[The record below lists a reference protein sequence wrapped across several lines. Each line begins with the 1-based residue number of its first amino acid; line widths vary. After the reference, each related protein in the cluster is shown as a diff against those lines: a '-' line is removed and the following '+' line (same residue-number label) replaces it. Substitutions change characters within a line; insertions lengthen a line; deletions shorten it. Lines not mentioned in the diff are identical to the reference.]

1 MSGLLPVNAGALSA
15 DARLLPSVRA
25 IGARHGFDYTDDAA
39 TAAMLAERR
48 RALRACE
55 RGPLVWLG
63 ALTLTV
69 GVMWPFL
76 GPVVPAFSGKP
87 VLAFGPAGPLLVVA
101 VAALTLVRQRWKR
114 ELLDAR
120 LAGYREVLGLAR
132 AHGVPV
138 THVPGWLVGRSFSG
152 DRETVPIPVYA
163 EVEPSPGGPSSE
175 GLSYEGS
182 SSEGSSPRGE
192 AEPSTAPDVPTK
204 PASVMSYEAMA
215 DEGGWHDETGWLL
228 LFAGIVAVAWA
239 VSSDN
244 PLGYLAA
251 LVAVPVAIS
260 IWVAGSRQGRERQRL
275 REAAV
280 AYVRALSAAQAA
292 GARVPELSPVLQKL
306 LEEETEKEKNQAA

>member
-1 MSGLLPVNAGALSA
+1 MSELLPVNAGALSA
-15 DARLLPSVRA
+15 DARVLPSVRA

-63 ALTLTV
+63 ALALSA
-69 GVMWPFL
+69 GVVWPIL

-101 VAALTLVRQRWKR
+101 VAALALVRRRWKR

-152 DRETVPIPVYA
+152 GRETMPIPVYA
-163 EVEPSPGGPSSE
+163 EVEPSPGGPSSG
-175 GLSYEGS
+175 GLSPEGPS
-182 SSEGSSPRGE
+182 SGGSLPSE

-215 DEGGWHDETGWLL
+215 DEGGWHDETGCLL
-228 LFAGIVAVAWA
+228 LFAGIVGVAWA

-251 LVAVPVAIS
+251 FVAVPVAIS

-275 REAAV
+275 RETAV

-292 GARVPELSPVLQKL
+292 GAGVPELSPVLQKL